1 MKTLKKTYT
10 APKTE
15 LIKMEPV
22 LLRFVSGVRV
32 DNNKVG
38 DVVDISQQPVNAWNW
53 EVGERKPDGS
63 GGRWG
68 ESD

>member
-1 MKTLKKTYT
+1 MKTLKKIYT

-22 LLRFVSGVRV
+22 LMRFVSGVRV

-38 DVVDISQQPVNAWNW
+38 DVVDRSQQPVNAWNW
-53 EVGERKPDGS
+53 GVGERKPDGS

>member
-1 MKTLKKTYT
+1 
-10 APKTE
+10 
-15 LIKMEPV
+15 MEPV
-22 LLRFVSGVRV
+22 LMRFISGVRV

-38 DVVDISQQPVNAWNW
+38 DVVDKSQQPVNAWNW

>member
-22 LLRFVSGVRV
+22 LMRFVSGVRV

-38 DVVDISQQPVNAWNW
+38 DVVDKSQQPVNSWNW
-53 EVGERKPDGS
+53 GVGERKPDDS

>member
-22 LLRFVSGVRV
+22 LMRFVSGVRV

-53 EVGERKPDGS
+53 GVGERKPDGS

>member
-10 APKTE
+10 TPKTE
-15 LIKMEPV
+15 LIKMESV
-22 LLRFVSGVRV
+22 LMRFVSGVRV

-38 DVVDISQQPVNAWNW
+38 DVVDRSQQPVNSWNW
-53 EVGERKPDGS
+53 GVGERKPDGS

>member
-22 LLRFVSGVRV
+22 LMRFVSGVRV

-38 DVVDISQQPVNAWNW
+38 DVVDKSQQPVNSWNW
-53 EVGERKPDGS
+53 GVGERKPDGS

>member
-22 LLRFVSGVRV
+22 LMRFISGVRV

-38 DVVDISQQPVNAWNW
+38 DVVDKSQQPVNAWNW
-53 EVGERKPDGS
+53 EVGERKPDGQ
-63 GGRWG
+63 GGRRG

>member
-22 LLRFVSGVRV
+22 LMRFISGVRV

-38 DVVDISQQPVNAWNW
+38 DVVDKSQQPVNAWNW
-53 EVGERKPDGS
+53 EVGERKPDGQ

>member
-22 LLRFVSGVRV
+22 LMRFVSGVRV

-38 DVVDISQQPVNAWNW
+38 DVVDRSQQPVNSWNW
-53 EVGERKPDGS
+53 GVGERKPDGS

>member
-1 MKTLKKTYT
+1 MKTLKKIYT

-22 LLRFVSGVRV
+22 LMRFVSGVRV

-38 DVVDISQQPVNAWNW
+38 DVVDRSQQPVNSWNW
-53 EVGERKPDGS
+53 GVGERKPDGS